1 MQSLKLK
8 ISVNV
13 IPHGFKNQEWL
24 VGRFSPFSSFSGLYP
39 VQKYL
44 IPMGFNIGLIKTD
57 MYELKWDAWYIF
69 GTIIIS
75 LPLHVTNTHSDI
87 LKRKNRH
94 QPVFFFFFQSH
105 CTLSSSH
112 DPSLG
117 LNKLWKYGYRCC
129 ATKTE
134 LRHHWYPEKKKQST
148 PFLSLR

>member
-94 QPVFFFFFQSH
+94 QPVFFFFFSV
-105 CTLSSSH
+105 TLYIV
-112 DPSLG
+112 
-117 LNKLWKYGYRCC
+117 KLARSIFRPKQTLKIWLQVLCYEDR
-129 ATKTE
+129 TKTS
-134 LRHHWYPEKKKQST
+134 LVSWKKKKST